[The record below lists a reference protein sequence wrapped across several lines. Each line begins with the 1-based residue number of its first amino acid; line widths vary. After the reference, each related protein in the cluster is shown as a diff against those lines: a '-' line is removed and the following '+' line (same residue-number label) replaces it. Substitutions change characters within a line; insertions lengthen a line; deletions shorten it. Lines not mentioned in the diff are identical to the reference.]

1 MNARIIL
8 ARWMHAKGE
17 MGERNTDSAL
27 VERCQSILRWKLLV
41 NLVKDTV
48 NRLHPQTTAMDFPEP
63 SACACVCV
71 YVCARQGVFL
81 LVCHETMESK
91 IQLPSHTG
99 QSCLSPYQPTLPC
112 ERDKDSFC
120 WRQKGPRA
128 TTRRAKEWAAR
139 TSQSICSSL
148 FFFTFASCLLFFFS
162 FLRHGKRNQLA
173 IAEGGGGGGGKN

>member
-1 MNARIIL
+1 MNTRIIL
-8 ARWMHAKGE
+8 AWWMHAKGE
-17 MGERNTDSAL
+17 MGERNTDSVL

-48 NRLHPQTTAMDFPEP
+48 NRLHPKPQRWISQNHQRAR
-63 SACACVCV
+63 ACVCV
-71 YVCARQGVFL
+71 YVCERVFL
-81 LVCHETMESK
+81 LVCHEMRESK

-120 WRQKGPRA
+120 WWQKGPRA
-128 TTRRAKEWAAR
+128 TTRQAKEWAAR

-148 FFFTFASCLLFFFS
+148 FFFTFASCLLFFF
-162 FLRHGKRNQLA
+162 FPLA
-173 IAEGGGGGGGKN
+173 ISWQ